1 MESQTSHSQSNQG
14 ENCDSST
21 GTVGGLQ
28 VTTSSF
34 SFSLGGVTY
43 STVDCPPD
51 NEPEEPDDKP
61 EEPDDKPEEP
71 DDEPEEPD
79 DEPEEPDDEPDEDYD
94 DDSDELDDDVDG

>member
-21 GTVGGLQ
+21 TTVNTPLWS
-28 VTTSSF
+28 VTH
-34 SFSLGGVTY
+34 

-51 NEPEEPDDKP
+51 NEPEEPDD
-61 EEPDDKPEEP
+61 EPDEP